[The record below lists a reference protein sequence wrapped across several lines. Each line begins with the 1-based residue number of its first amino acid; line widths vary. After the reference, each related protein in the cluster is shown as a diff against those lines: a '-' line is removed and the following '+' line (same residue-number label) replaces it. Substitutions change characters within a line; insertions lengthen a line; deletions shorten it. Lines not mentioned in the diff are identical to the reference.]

1 MDEFSDLPISV
12 GVDDDGL
19 LVGRSDDR
27 RVGLIL
33 CSFLEPLGSRL

>member
-1 MDEFSDLPISV
+1 MDDITDLPISV

-19 LVGRSDDR
+19 LVGRSSDR

-33 CSFLEPLGSRL
+33 CSFLEPLGTRQ